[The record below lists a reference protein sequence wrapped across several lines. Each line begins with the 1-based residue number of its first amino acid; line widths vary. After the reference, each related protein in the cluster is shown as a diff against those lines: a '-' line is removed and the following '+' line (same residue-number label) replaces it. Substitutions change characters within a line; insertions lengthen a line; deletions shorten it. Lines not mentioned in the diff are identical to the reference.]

1 MSHIMFSSQGSR
13 GVQCHGLTK
22 FPETNDFMLVID
34 YMENGDLGTFLMREN
49 NLLMWN
55 DIFLLLKDIFY
66 QLSQIH
72 DNGMIHKD
80 LHPGNL
86 LSDENGWFISDFGF
100 CEGVYNYFNTKLQKI
115 LSGEYIISE
124 NNPKPSNYFFFM
136 MTERQFILWSVI
148 IINNYIPIFITV
160 INDIDK
166 AIPYLEESDEFLLL
180 IHVENDNY
188 QTSEKHENHSN
199 SEFFPK
205 HNIPDDDLIY
215 LDLNK
220 TSQNSF
226 IFKTHGISSY
236 FSGNYEESISNLNI
250 ALSLNPNDLRA
261 LHHRGLAHLRLGQ
274 YGDAIADFTEV
285 LKINPISKT
294 QMSDHAQKNIKSS
307 FQDDYLGRCLWSL
320 RGFAYLQLR
329 HVKKGFADFSKSFEI
344 RYLDKILINI
354 PSHIQKIKINS
365 RDWIFNEAP
374 EIEFFEPEDS
384 PFKDMEKV
392 FNALEAEPTNAVDLT
407 IRAAV
412 QFNKNNDIDIKS
424 ALEYLNKALEIDPNY
439 IHAMQYLA

>member
-1 MSHIMFSSQGSR
+1 MFSSQGSR

-34 YMENGDLGTFLMREN
+34 YMENGDLA
-49 NLLMWN
+49 
-55 DIFLLLKDIFY
+55 
-66 QLSQIH
+66 
-72 DNGMIHKD
+72 
-80 LHPGNL
+80 
-86 LSDENGWFISDFGF
+86 
-100 CEGVYNYFNTKLQKI
+100 EGVNNYFNTKLQKI
-115 LSGEYIISE
+115 SSGEYIISE
-124 NNPKPSNYFFFM
+124 NNPKP
-136 MTERQFILWSVI
+136 
-148 IINNYIPIFITV
+148 NNLSF
-160 INDIDK
+160 
-166 AIPYLEESDEFLLL
+166 EESDEFLLL

-188 QTSEKHENHSN
+188 QTSEKHEYHSN
-199 SEFFPK
+199 FEFVPK
-205 HNIPDDDLIY
+205 HNIPDDDLIH

-294 QMSDHAQKNIKSS
+294 KMSDHAQKNIKSS
-307 FQDDYLGRCLWSL
+307 FRDDYFGRCLWSL
-320 RGFAYLQLR
+320 RGFAYLQL
-329 HVKKGFADFSKSFEI
+329 H
-344 RYLDKILINI
+344 
-354 PSHIQKIKINS
+354 S
-365 RDWIFNEAP
+365 RGWIFNEAP
-374 EIEFFEPEDS
+374 EIEFFEPKDS
-384 PFKDMEKV
+384 PFKDVEKV

-412 QFNKNNDIDIKS
+412 QFNKNNDIDIN
-424 ALEYLNKALEIDPNY
+424 LYCFLQNY
-439 IHAMQYLA
+439 DESLADLDRIIIASDQENFKIIMSDQTEAELLADLT